1 MRLQKIGCIALFLC
15 ALTHAAEAQVV
26 INEIMFAPSG
36 SEFFDEYIE
45 LFNAG
50 DRAVDLTGWRIG
62 DDEETNAL
70 VGDAMVLAPG
80 AYALVMDAG
89 YNAHSTHYDPLPD
102 TALNLTVDSATLGH
116 SGLSNVHPER
126 ILLIAAAGD
135 TVAAATYQPGN
146 PLGISEEKIDA
157 AQGDAPENWTD
168 AKWPTPGAV
177 NSISVKDRDLTLARN
192 TASPVRVPWGGST
205 AVVLTVTNIG
215 RERATSYEIAVNG
228 NGVAVGDRLDAGDST
243 RVTIPIANP
252 PAGET
257 PFRARLAFAGDQDTT
272 NNAATWIVIGGMAR
286 GQVVIAEVMAQGAE
300 WIELYNRSPDPVS
313 LSEWTISDVRTTGA
327 FGAGAMIEGL
337 GHVLVAEDAG
347 RVAARYPDLS
357 APILSLTRWPRLNDG
372 GDALV
377 LRDATASVVDSVF
390 YPAQET
396 EASMERIDLAIAG
409 ESDNWLVSQSPIGA
423 TPGAANSVRFEDEV
437 AGVSLIAEP
446 NPFVDRVAIK
456 YAVPFPRLHANLW
469 VFDRTGRRVAS
480 LLEGVE
486 GGSERVVQWDGRADN
501 GHLLKPG
508 IYILYLEAGTP
519 DGKLFRVREPVVIAR
534 GLNDRR

>member
-1 MRLQKIGCIALFLC
+1 MRLKKIGCIALFLC

-116 SGLSNVHPER
+116 NGLSNVHAER

-205 AVVLTVTNIG
+205 AVGLTVTNIG
-215 RERATSYEIAVNG
+215 RERATSYAIAVNG

-243 RVTIPIANP
+243 RVTIPLQTHP
-252 PAGET
+252 
-257 PFRARLAFAGDQDTT
+257 RARRPFEPDSRLQGIRIRRITRR
-272 NNAATWIVIGGMAR
+272 R
-286 GQVVIAEVMAQGAE
+286 G
-300 WIELYNRSPDPVS
+300 S
-313 LSEWTISDVRTTGA
+313 
-327 FGAGAMIEGL
+327 
-337 GHVLVAEDAG
+337 
-347 RVAARYPDLS
+347 
-357 APILSLTRWPRLNDG
+357 
-372 GDALV
+372 
-377 LRDATASVVDSVF
+377 
-390 YPAQET
+390 
-396 EASMERIDLAIAG
+396 
-409 ESDNWLVSQSPIGA
+409 
-423 TPGAANSVRFEDEV
+423 
-437 AGVSLIAEP
+437 
-446 NPFVDRVAIK
+446 
-456 YAVPFPRLHANLW
+456 
-469 VFDRTGRRVAS
+469 
-480 LLEGVE
+480 
-486 GGSERVVQWDGRADN
+486 
-501 GHLLKPG
+501 
-508 IYILYLEAGTP
+508 
-519 DGKLFRVREPVVIAR
+519 
-534 GLNDRR
+534 